1 MLCLNMETVSTMA
14 QSRPTDSLVSTKS
27 VPVGWMKN
35 VLLSIIDAGAPHFPD
50 QGSGWETL
58 PQTALHRL
66 VKLCIEVPG
75 MVP

>member
-1 MLCLNMETVSTMA
+1 METVSTMA
-14 QSRPTDSLVSTKS
+14 QSRPTDLLVSTKS
-27 VPVGWMKN
+27 VPVGWVKN
-35 VLLSIIDAGAPHFPD
+35 VLLSIINAGAPRFPD
-50 QGSGWETL
+50 QGKSWETP